1 MAKMNRIWFEA
12 ASWIDYILGI
22 YENQDFILHF
32 WNDFDA
38 FVKLYNASL
47 AKDL

>member
-1 MAKMNRIWFEA
+1 MLKMDRNWFEA
-12 ASWIDYILGI
+12 ASCIDYIFGI

-32 WNDFDA
+32 WNDFGA

-47 AKDL
+47 AKDF